1 MERVGEAVGFVANA
15 LQHEQ
20 RLASAGQVDRLTAPG
35 EVDLLEPFGE

>member
-1 MERVGEAVGFVANA
+1 MERVGEAVGLVADP

-20 RLASAGQVDRLTAPG
+20 RLAATGQVDRFAAAG